1 MVSEALLEGYETKL
15 EKSEVKYDLDK
26 PLVRTENLKKHFIL
40 GGFLQEKRTLHAVDG
55 VSFDLWKGE
64 TLGCVGESGC
74 GKSTLCRLILR
85 IYKPTEGK
93 VYFEGK
99 DINECDKKE
108 LKALRRD
115 FQMIFQD
122 PYSSLNPRVTV
133 KKTLE
138 EPLSIHKI
146 GNKEERLERVK
157 DILGAVGLSKKMLDR
172 YPHEFS
178 GGQRQRIGIA
188 RALTLNPT
196 LVVADEP
203 VSALDVSVRAQI
215 LNLMKDLKEQLNLT
229 YIVVAHD
236 LSVIKHI
243 SDKVAVMY
251 VGKFMEYGN
260 TEQIYEETKHPY
272 TKALLSAVPIPDLE
286 RKRERIVLE
295 GDVPSPINP
304 PSGCRFHTRCWKAQ
318 DKCVKEEPDLI
329 DIGAGHL
336 VACHFPL

>member
-1 MVSEALLEGYETKL
+1 MASEALPKEYETKL
-15 EKSEVKYDLDK
+15 DLDM
-26 PLVRTENLKKHFIL
+26 PLLRAENLKKHFIL
-40 GGFLQEKRTLHAVDG
+40 GGFLEEKRRVHAVDG

-74 GKSTLCRLILR
+74 GKSTLCRVILR
-85 IYKPTEGK
+85 LYEPTEGK
-93 VYFEGK
+93 VYFEGRN
-99 DINECDKKE
+99 INACEKKE
-108 LKALRRD
+108 LKALRRN

-122 PYSSLNPRVTV
+122 PYSALNPRITV

-138 EPLSIHKI
+138 EPLVIHKI
-146 GNKEERLERVK
+146 GTKKERLERVK
-157 DILGAVGLSKKMLDR
+157 ELLRSVGLSDKMLDR

-178 GGQRQRIGIA
+178 GGQRQRVGIA
-188 RALTLNPT
+188 RALALNPK

-203 VSALDVSVRAQI
+203 VSALDVSIRAQI
-215 LNLMKDLKEQLNLT
+215 LNLMMDLKEQLNLT
-229 YIVVAHD
+229 YIIVAHD

-251 VGKFMEYGN
+251 VGKFVEYGT
-260 TEQIYEETKHPY
+260 TEQIYEKTKHPY
-272 TKALLSAVPIPDLE
+272 TKALLSAVPVPDPE
-286 RKRERIVLE
+286 HKRKRIVLA

-318 DKCVKEEPDLI
+318 DKCVKEEPEFI
-329 DIGAGHL
+329 DIGEGHL